1 VPRGDGVTTA
11 RTFASDKWIRAFRGE
26 EVVVDSKRSLLVWK
40 DGEVV
45 PRLAFP
51 EEDVQLDVSGF
62 ERVAD
67 AVLVPWDA
75 ADRWV
80 EEEEEMVGHAR
91 DPFKRVDVRR
101 SSRHV
106 RVERDGQ
113 LLAETTQPILLFET
127 GLPTRYYMPLE
138 DVKAPVEPSDRHTQC
153 AYKGTA
159 SYFTVGGH
167 RDIAW
172 YYPEPEPGMEPIKGW
187 VAFFNERTDISVDGE
202 AAGRPKTQWSE

>member
-1 VPRGDGVTTA
+1 MAPPPSGT
-11 RTFASDKWIRAFRGE
+11 RTFESPKWIRAYRGDE
-26 EVVVDSKRSLLVWK
+26 TIVDSKRSLLVWK

-51 EEDVQLDVSGF
+51 PDDVRIPTGDF
-62 ERVAD
+62 ERVD
-67 AVLVPWDA
+67 GHVLVPWDA
-75 ADRWV
+75 AERWL
-80 EEEEEMVGHAR
+80 EEDEEMAGHAR
-91 DPFKRVDVRR
+91 DPFHRVDVRA

-113 LLAETTQPILLFET
+113 LLAETTRPHLLFET

-138 DVKAPVEPSDRHTQC
+138 DVRAPVERGERHTQC

-159 SYFTVGGH
+159 SYLSVGGH

-172 YYPEPEPGMEPIKGW
+172 YYPEPLPGMEQIGGL
-187 VAFFNERTDISVDGE
+187 VAFFNERVDITVDGE
-202 AAGRPKTQWSE
+202 RLERPRTQWSKD